1 MVLGTMI
8 CIWQILYQYL
18 SNVVISGSMKKHHT
32 TYVGMV
38 AFNIFMQI
46 EVTQEIRL
54 WYESSWMSLC
64 GWITHLQ
71 GEGLNLFL

>member
-1 MVLGTMI
+1 
-8 CIWQILYQYL
+8 
-18 SNVVISGSMKKHHT
+18 MKKHRT

-38 AFNIFMQI
+38 AFNIFIQI
-46 EVTQEIRL
+46 EVTQETRL

-71 GEGLNLFL
+71 SEGLNLFV